1 LENSKAK
8 VNKEKSDININYL
21 ISAIKNKMYLIIS
34 ILSVILFFVMWEV
47 ASIYEW
53 INPLFISSPTA
64 IITSF
69 FDMIYEPE
77 FWDNIKVSA
86 YEFGSGFLLAL
97 IIGIPLGILSG
108 WNKLVYAIVNP
119 FVSGLYVTPKV
130 TLLPVFIIAFGIG
143 PASKIAIVFLMSL
156 FPIVMNAQRAMYTL
170 DQNLI
175 KTAYSFTAT
184 QLQMFRTVAIPSTIP
199 FLLTGIRLGIGQGLI
214 AVVVG
219 ELFAASAGIGFQL
232 TNDGQNLQTDRMFV
246 GVLIITISGIL
257 LTTLLGLIEKR
268 FSSWRPDNN

>member
-1 LENSKAK
+1 MENSKAK